1 MAEARAPRQSVL
13 GIPPQPQQWLP
24 AESEGLEVDWRTPI
38 LHEKH
43 AIVQPEDPPAATV
56 SSPDRGRWRTR
67 WIIACIF
74 VVILVLVAVL
84 VPVGLLVIG
93 RKGASDKPNDPDSPS
108 ATPSSPTSTSLPT
121 EDGILK
127 GTRLSTMDPRTGGD
141 IFVYYQYGDG
151 SLRYIS
157 MSPTRVWQGSRSLPV
172 DDAMIGTPLT
182 ATFTITNGSTT
193 WWLFYVDKSN
203 IIQNIFSRSN
213 PTEWKQGNVGDKRYA
228 VPAQSSIAFTTARGI
243 RYDAKK
249 PGLGGGLSLF
259 ASGTDGHMHEYLY
272 NEDDESWTDGST
284 FASTNGYGGAS
295 VWSQNNLAYLFTL
308 GNTQLIDL
316 WWRDYNDTESQNNG
330 DAWHLGPSSNAAVM
344 ANASM
349 CGQYDFAY
357 QAANG
362 RIQGSNFTTLT
373 KLDSMRWDTSYDIS
387 DGPAMENSAV
397 SCWYFFPS
405 DGRENTMFHVFY
417 QAENGDIREARRYW
431 EADNATVPGTWHY
444 GKVPIT

>member
-1 MAEARAPRQSVL
+1 MTAARAPRQSVL
-13 GIPPQPQQWLP
+13 GVPPQHRLWVPEGELGEDIVSDEEVTDRLIE
-24 AESEGLEVDWRTPI
+24 AEGLEVDWRTPV
-38 LHEKH
+38 LNEKH
-43 AIVQPEDPPAATV
+43 IVQPEDPPDAIV
-56 SSPDRGRWRTR
+56 RS
-67 WIIACIF
+67 
-74 VVILVLVAVL
+74 
-84 VPVGLLVIG
+84 
-93 RKGASDKPNDPDSPS
+93 NDPDSPS
-108 ATPSSPTSTSLPT
+108 ATPSSSTLSSVPT
-121 EDGILK
+121 EDGILQ
-127 GTRLSTMDPRTGGD
+127 GTRLSSMDPRTGGD

-157 MSPTRVWQGSRSLPV
+157 MSPNRVWQGSRTLPV
-172 DDAMIGTPLT
+172 DNAMIGTPLT

-213 PTEWKQGNVGDKRYA
+213 PTEWKKGNVGNKHYA

-243 RYDAKK
+243 RYDTKK

-272 NEDDESWTDGST
+272 NEDEESWTDGST

-295 VWSQNNLAYLFTL
+295 VWSQNNYAYLFTL

-316 WWRDYNDTESQNNG
+316 WWRDYNDTQSKNNG

-373 KLDSMRWDTSYDIS
+373 KLETMRWDTSYDIS
-387 DGPAMENSAV
+387 DAPAMENSAL

-405 DGRENTMFHVFY
+405 DGRGNTMFHVFY

-444 GKVPIT
+444 DKVPIT